1 MKSSWRFEWNLQ
13 SRAFYLSVH
22 YAFEGGSNF
31 EYEDTNVYED
41 SGESFWKVYFYVTR
55 SNNIQLYKVGLHV

>member
-31 EYEDTNVYED
+31 EYEDTNSKCMKIQVKA
-41 SGESFWKVYFYVTR
+41 SGKFINFLFDKVW
-55 SNNIQLYKVGLHV
+55 